1 MATEILWEIEPLLEQ
16 VTNLKTD
23 VLAYEG
29 ISFATYDYPEGMPAM
44 DRFRDCFEQIQ
55 RLMQSYFGVVDHDI
69 LNLADVIRQMRELD
83 RSIMGTT
90 GGLMVAEN
98 AGVKRN

>member
-1 MATEILWEIEPLLEQ
+1 MAAEILWEIEPLLER

-23 VLAYEG
+23 VLTYEG
-29 ISFATYDYPEGMPAM
+29 ISFTAYDYPEGMPAM

-55 RLMQSYFGVVDHDI
+55 RLVQSYFGVVDHDI

-83 RSIMGTT
+83 QSIMGTT
-90 GGLMVAEN
+90 GGIMVAESP
-98 AGVKRN
+98 GMERN